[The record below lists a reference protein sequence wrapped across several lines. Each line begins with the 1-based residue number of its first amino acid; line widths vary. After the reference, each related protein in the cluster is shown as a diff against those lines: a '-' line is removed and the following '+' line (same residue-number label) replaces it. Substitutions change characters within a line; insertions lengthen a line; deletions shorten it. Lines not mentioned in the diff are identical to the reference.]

1 MKPYTV
7 ELTITAI
14 VMATSEMDAHKAAI
28 ENRRDIW
35 SDVVPN
41 VGVIREIKALDRLP
55 ESWDPDCL
63 PYGGDGETRL
73 KDLLPE
79 TEPERDTRTID
90 MFQDAVAV
98 K

>member
-7 ELTITAI
+7 ELTVTAV
-14 VMATSEMDAHKAAI
+14 VMASNEMEAHTAAI
-28 ENRRDIW
+28 DYAREIWNDVDPDI
-35 SDVVPN
+35 DVH
-41 VGVIREIKALDRLP
+41 GEIKALDRLP
-55 ESWDPDCL
+55 ESWDSDCL

-90 MFQDAVAV
+90 MFQESVAV